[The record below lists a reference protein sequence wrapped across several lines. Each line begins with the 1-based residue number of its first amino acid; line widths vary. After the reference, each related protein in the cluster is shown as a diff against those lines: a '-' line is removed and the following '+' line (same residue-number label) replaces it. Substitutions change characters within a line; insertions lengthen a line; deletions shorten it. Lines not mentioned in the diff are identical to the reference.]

1 MRLALESPYTFV
13 WHDNSGQAMPVNDL
27 QVQSK
32 VDSNGFTL
40 DIPAN
45 SKLNYPLIIINSAAN
60 SNNLQNIINIGAN
73 TEITLIEYMQSDDPG
88 AQNSM
93 HSIINCAA
101 GSKIKHCVL
110 QYANNDLGISQ
121 QATTIFR
128 QQQDS
133 DVASN
138 IFAFGGGKSKI
149 DLHVALQGANAHC
162 QAAHLACPIGKEKQE
177 VSFNIEHLHPHC
189 TSNSMARSV
198 VKDNAATDFIGKITV
213 HPNASKTF
221 ADLQIKNLLCSDKAQ
236 ANNKPELEIYNDD
249 VKCSHGSSTGQ
260 LDQNALFYMRSR
272 GIDLTTATEMLI
284 AGFIQP
290 VINTCE
296 IPGILEFVNSTL
308 TER

>member
-45 SKLNYPLIIINSAAN
+45 SKLNYPLIIINSAAA
-60 SNNLQNIINIGAN
+60 SNKLQTIVNVGAN
-73 TEITLIEYMQSDDPG
+73 TEITLVEYMQSDDSG
-88 AQNSM
+88 AQNEM

-101 GSKIKHCVL
+101 GAKVKHCIL
-110 QYANNDLGISQ
+110 QYAGSDNGITQ
-121 QATTIFR
+121 QATTVFK
-128 QQQDS
+128 QQENS
-133 DVASN
+133 EVATN
-138 IFAFGGGKSKI
+138 IFAFGGSTSKV
-149 DLHVALQGANAHC
+149 DLHVALQGASAHC

-177 VSFNIEHLHPHC
+177 VSFNIEHLHPEC
-189 TSNSMARSV
+189 TSNSIARSV
-198 VKDNAATDFIGKITV
+198 VKDNAASNFIGKITV
-213 HPNASKTF
+213 HPNACKTF
-221 ADLQIKNLLCSDKAQ
+221 ADLQIKNLLCSAKAQ

-272 GIDLTTATEMLI
+272 GIDLDTATEMLI
-284 AGFIQP
+284 TGFIQP
-290 VINTCE
+290 VLNTCE
-296 IPGILEFVNSTL
+296 IPEMHEFVNSAL
-308 TER
+308 AER